1 MARRDEIRVSLF
13 PFMSV
18 LACTIG
24 ALTLLLTSLSLSA
37 VVPRDAPS
45 RDPVETIAKAAK
57 SSASDVST
65 RSPGA
70 SPAALDRGAIEAVEA
85 LLAEVDRRLVD
96 RGRAPGIAVAE
107 LESELAAANRRR
119 DLESELARLTKEARA
134 IAAASESVEASID
147 VLESRRETLPI
158 LIDPTGLSRHLDPW
172 FVECDGRGVTAYRAS
187 DGYEHF
193 VPEDELNA
201 AGEFGRYLRRLRAIP
216 GALLVLLI
224 RPDGL
229 RLGETA
235 AAIAESAGVRVARL
249 PLPGRGELD
258 WTLLRRAE
266 AASPR

>member
-1 MARRDEIRVSLF
+1 VARRDEIRVSLF

-37 VVPRDAPS
+37 VAAREASSRAPVVP
-45 RDPVETIAKAAK
+45 IAKP
-57 SSASDVST
+57 VN
-65 RSPGA
+65 
-70 SPAALDRGAIEAVEA
+70 SPASEDSTPRPGSLPALLDREAIETVEA
-85 LLAEVDRRLVD
+85 LLAEVDGRLAA
-96 RGRAPGIAVAE
+96 RGRAPGISVEALDAE
-107 LESELAAANRRR
+107 LRAANRNR
-119 DLESELARLTKEARA
+119 DLESEVAKLTAQARSVAE
-134 IAAASESVEASID
+134 EGEGVEASIA

-193 VPEDELNA
+193 VHEDELNA

-229 RLGETA
+229 RLGEVA
-235 AAIAESAGVRVARL
+235 AGIADSAGVRVARL

-266 AASPR
+266 EGSPR